1 MDMWDLVF
9 AVETVLWDSGCVERG
24 MWREFVLLV
33 GGSVELVAASWA
45 LHASVRHER
54 QGLWRMVLVLW
65 PVGFREHP
73 GCAE

>member
-1 MDMWDLVF
+1 
-9 AVETVLWDSGCVERG
+9 

-45 LHASVRHER
+45 LHASVRDER

-73 GCAE
+73 GCAEYDLWSGVVLQDRGSVDCGTGL